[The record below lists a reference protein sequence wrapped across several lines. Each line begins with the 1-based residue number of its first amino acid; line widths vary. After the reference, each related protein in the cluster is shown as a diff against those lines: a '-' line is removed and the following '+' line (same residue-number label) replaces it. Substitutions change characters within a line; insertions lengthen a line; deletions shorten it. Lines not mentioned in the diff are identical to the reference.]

1 MPFVPTGY
9 LTLPAA
15 IDRVVE
21 LMQGVDGIPLLTE
34 EQRGV
39 LRDWQRWWRDQLS
52 RPQPKPVTPV
62 PKVGDRG
69 LFVARTPSEKYPHR
83 LVEAEPRRPDV
94 TPEEIK
100 DLLKK
105 ETSFKEQQH
114 AAGEVL
120 RQLLY
125 AGRVPSEMITGEGPR
140 IETPQYIWGG
150 GQWDEALK
158 SNWVEFPGAY
168 GVSVSGRPIIL
179 LDALEAA
186 FNPDGT
192 VKEEPQPVAS
202 KSTAGAE
209 DRNDERPELKQDE
222 GRPPDKQPGS
232 KGRPT
237 FKTEIEAT
245 YKELRDAGD
254 INFGA
259 PQNRLY
265 EPIRQKI
272 RAYKNDPSLE
282 KGLQEEA
289 IRKVISPLFEADK
302 NKRPGS
308 P

>member
-100 DLLKK
+100 DLLEK
-105 ETSFKEQQH
+105 ETPFKEQQR

-125 AGRVPSEMITGEGPR
+125 AGRVPSKTITKMGYC
-140 IETPQYIWGG
+140 IKTPKHVWGG
-150 GQWDEALK
+150 NWWYMALK
-158 SNWVEFPGAY
+158 INTIQHAHGL
-168 GVSVSGRPIIL
+168 GVSVFGRPVIRR
-179 LDALEAA
+179 DALEAA

-192 VKEEPQPVAS
+192 VKEGLEPVA
-202 KSTAGAE
+202 
-209 DRNDERPELKQDE
+209 Q
-222 GRPPDKQPGS
+222 
-232 KGRPT
+232 
-237 FKTEIEAT
+237 EAT
-245 YKELRDAGD
+245 VEGAAEQSGRGRKSKWDWDGAVGHLLSVANSPDGLPDIQADIERLVAAWFRDIVD
-254 INFGA
+254 D
-259 PQNRLY
+259 
-265 EPIRQKI
+265 EPSESLIR
-272 RAYKNDPSLE
+272 NHVSTWC
-282 KGLQEEA
+282 KGVLGKA
-289 IRKVISPLFEADK
+289 
-302 NKRPGS
+302 
-308 P
+308 